1 MWKTSHDVF
10 SFYAE
15 FGGKSVNPEIV
26 TMPIGEN
33 QDLPLTLGFTG
44 NGEGGKTSNCLR
56 CSKLNGRQCF
66 FGLLTAGAGNDRV
79 NTRIRFEHNVLGFWR
94 RHFR

>member
-44 NGEGGKTSNCLR
+44 NGEGKNF
-56 CSKLNGRQCF
+56 K
-66 FGLLTAGAGNDRV
+66 LLTLFKTERP
-79 NTRIRFEHNVLGFWR
+79 TMFFWAINCGGR
-94 RHFR
+94 